1 MGQSSR
7 SMGERSRPGGAT
19 VSDAPEGDDSSAA
32 MTMPQSRHGTAA
44 EPPEAG
50 VMACEMVHQQ
60 CRADPAQ
67 KMGNVARNLRAVR
80 AGRLFAGCPFADR
93 KSSGRDAFR
102 HAHGWKGSFS
112 ESRRMTSLARKP
124 VW

>member
-1 MGQSSR
+1 
-7 SMGERSRPGGAT
+7 

-32 MTMPQSRHGTAA
+32 MKHSRHGTAA

-102 HAHGWKGSFS
+102 HAHGSGESFS
-112 ESRRMTSLARKP
+112 EGRLMTSLARKH